1 MLEKTIG
8 GFFKYLILIIFTI
21 STGFLTHFVYKL
33 NILEMKYFVVFL
45 VILLLLWLLISFK
58 LIRRKTKLFSKI
70 LFSIIAL
77 LLTVI
82 YVVGIKYIDN
92 TIEFVG
98 NMTGINYETQK
109 YSVMVLNNSNYLK
122 MNDLSKRNIGFL
134 STNTHLDKTKKT
146 LKEKSE
152 ISFVS
157 KNYEDI
163 GTMIASIY
171 NSEISAVVLDD
182 SYIELLTEN
191 NVSFVTESKVI
202 YTYEVRFV
210 ADETENEQ
218 KVDIKKDPFALYI
231 SGSDS
236 RTTVYA
242 RARSDVNIVAIV
254 NPNTNKILLVSIP
267 RDYYVQLHGTTGRKD
282 KLTHA
287 GIYGID
293 MSKNTIQDLLGININ
308 YYAKVSFSTVINV
321 VDVIGGLDLYSDIN
335 FKARANKNCVFITG
349 VNKVDGACALA
360 FARERYAYTTGDRHR
375 GENQQ
380 AVITAIIN
388 KLNNPIY
395 LTKYNDILKAIDGSF
410 ETNMSYDEI
419 TSMVKYQLSDLKSWQ
434 VESISLDGT
443 GSMLPTYSMGSRNL
457 YVMIPNEQTVTAAK
471 AKISEY
477 LMN

>member
-1 MLEKTIG
+1 MKKAIG
-8 GFFKYLILIIFTI
+8 CFFKYLILTLLTTA
-21 STGFLTHFVYKL
+21 TGFLTYYVYKL
-33 NILEMKYFVVFL
+33 NILEMKYFIVLGVVL
-45 VILLLLWLLISFK
+45 ILLWSLIVFK
-58 LIRRKTKLFSKI
+58 LLRKKTKLFSKI
-70 LFSIIAL
+70 IFGIISL
-77 LLTVI
+77 ILTAVYVI
-82 YVVGIKYIDN
+82 GIKYIEN

-98 NMTGINYETQK
+98 NMTGVNYETQK
-109 YSVMVLNNSNYLK
+109 YSVMVLNTSNYLSI
-122 MNDLSKRNIGFL
+122 NDLSKSNIGFL
-134 STNTHLDKTKKT
+134 STNTHLDETKKT

-152 ISFVS
+152 ISFTS

-163 GTMIASIY
+163 GTLIASIY
-171 NSEISAVVLDD
+171 NSEISAIVLDD

-191 NVSFVTESKVI
+191 SVAFINESKVI
-202 YTYEVRFV
+202 YTFEVRFV
-210 ADETENEQ
+210 ADEEPKEEQ
-218 KVDIKKDPFALYI
+218 IDVKKDPFALYI

-254 NPNTNKILLVSIP
+254 NPNTHKILLISIP
-267 RDYYVQLHGTTGRKD
+267 RDYYVQLHGTTGTKD

-308 YYAKVSFSTVINV
+308 YYAKVSFATVTNV
-321 VDVIGGLDLYSDIN
+321 VDVIGGLDLYSDID
-335 FKARANKNCVFITG
+335 FKAHTNKSCIFTTG
-349 VNKVDGACALA
+349 MNTVDGKCALA
-360 FARERYAYTTGDRHR
+360 FARERYAYMTGDRHR

-388 KLNNPIY
+388 KLNNPTY

-410 ETNMSYDEI
+410 ETNMSYEEI
-419 TSMVKYQLSDLKSWQ
+419 TNMVKYQLSDLKSWQ

-443 GSMLPTYSMGSRNL
+443 GSMLPTYSMGRQNL